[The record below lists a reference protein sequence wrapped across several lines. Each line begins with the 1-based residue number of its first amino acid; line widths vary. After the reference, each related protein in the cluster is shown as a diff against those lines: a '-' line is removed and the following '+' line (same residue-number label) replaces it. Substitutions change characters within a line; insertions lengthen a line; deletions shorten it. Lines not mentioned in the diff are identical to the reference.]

1 MKSIFIYFL
10 RIQLILFFAGS
21 NTLFSQGDVT
31 ARIPTTDLNEAVK
44 TLLDTKGLNIGNY
57 NLGNRPLFGVSN
69 WHVHINDAYFITTEG
84 NISLRINATGR
95 ANINLVLFSFEF
107 VATASVT
114 FYGYMGIEPLEQGY
128 KVVFHPV
135 DYRDFEWTGV
145 EWFDRL
151 VQDISEGFVGSL
163 PEISFISYNPLFP
176 STITQYFT
184 TAVPYYFVHEDG
196 VYLWYDVNEL
206 YLGYDTESGTKNYA
220 YRYIEG
226 GPEYIINPTG
236 NITFTHGS
244 NGVNL
249 TDGFTVEEGGI
260 FSTVFDPNLDS
271 EGDNTAVRN
280 MNLAG
285 KNLYVLD
292 TAKPENIGKPKNI
305 PLKYELHQNYPN
317 PFNPSTT
324 IKYDLKNDGKVSL
337 VIYDII
343 GREVIKLV
351 DWNEEAGYKSVTWD
365 GRNKTGSQISSGV
378 YFYTLRTGDFVK
390 TVKMVFVK

>member
-1 MKSIFIYFL
+1 MKTIILYLIIIFTLCIYNNRSNSQDDVEFYITEDAMNTSI
-10 RIQLILFFAGS
+10 QALI
-21 NTLFSQGDVT
+21 
-31 ARIPTTDLNEAVK
+31 
-44 TLLDTKGLNIGNY
+44 DTKALNRHVGNWSSVVDIHSTVY
-57 NLGNRPLFGVSN
+57 SATLDFRNIPLDN
-69 WHVHINDAYFITTEG
+69 TWIHVNM
-84 NISLRINATGR
+84 NVR
-95 ANINLVLFSFEF
+95 ANINIWAFNFDVNFDIEGDIEGGVFLVSWGNGYNVGFRASDMKNFTVTSWLPIDTWIEDAINGYAAQLPIINYIGSASIIPG
-107 VATASVT
+107 VAS
-114 FYGYMGIEPLEQGY
+114 
-128 KVVFHPV
+128 
-135 DYRDFEWTGV
+135 
-145 EWFDRL
+145 
-151 VQDISEGFVGSL
+151 
-163 PEISFISYNPLFP
+163 
-176 STITQYFT
+176 QYFT
-184 TAVPYYFVHEDG
+184 PDSPFLKVTDNEAIVT
-196 VYLWYDVNEL
+196 LNVNEG
-206 YLGYDTESGTKNYA
+206 YLAYDNVNYTKNHS
-220 YRYIEG
+220 YRYLEG
-226 GPEYIINPTG
+226 GMDYVIQPTG

-249 TDGFTVEEGGI
+249 TDGFTVQEGGI

-271 EGDNTAVRN
+271 EGDNPVYTN
-280 MNLAG
+280 MNMAG

-305 PLKYELHQNYPN
+305 PLKYELYQNYPN

-365 GRNKTGSQISSGV
+365 GRNKMGNQISSGV